1 MKLHCAFLPYTTE
14 KRNIFK
20 MAMEQRDVGVR
31 DFVLLDQIT
40 MEKFMD
46 NLQKRFQAGSIYT
59 YIGEVC
65 VSINPYRQMNIYGPD
80 TIKIYKGRE
89 LFENPPHIFAIADAA
104 YKILK
109 QRHQDTCI
117 LISGESGAG
126 KTEASKI
133 IMKYIAAVT
142 NIHGQNEIERVKN
155 VLIQSNSILET
166 FGNAKTNRNDNS
178 SRFGKYM
185 DIEFD
190 YKGDPVGGIITNYLL
205 EKSRVVQQQA
215 GERNFHSFYQLL
227 RGASDNELRQFDLV
241 KDPTRYHYMNQGSI
255 DELSEKADYKGTNNA
270 FKTLG
275 FSTEEVQTIW
285 RTIAAVLHLGNIE
298 FQSIEDD
305 LVISNKSHLQSAAK
319 LLQVTENELSNS
331 LTTRVIA
338 AGGTVMQKEHN
349 DTQAEYG
356 KDALAKA
363 IYDRLFTWIIE
374 RINRAILFRGSKTQA
389 RFNSVIGVL
398 DIYGFEIFDSN
409 SFEQFCINYCNEK
422 LQQLFIE
429 LVLKQEQEE
438 YQREGIEWTNIVYFN
453 NKIICDLIE
462 QPHKGLIAIMDEACL
477 SVGKINDE
485 TLLDAMDK
493 NLSAHP
499 HYSSRQLKPMDKEL
513 KHREDFRIT
522 HYAGDVIYNISGFI
536 EKNKDTLYQDFKRL
550 LYHSKNANLSKM
562 WPEGAQDIKKTT
574 KRPLTAGTL
583 FQRSM
588 IDLVN
593 TLLKKEPFYVRCI
606 KPNDIKS
613 ATVFDDERV
622 QHQVRYLGLL
632 ENVRVR
638 RAGFVHRQRYDKFL
652 LRYKMISQYTWPNF
666 RGGSDRDGV
675 RVLIEEKGF
684 ANDVKY
690 GHTKV
695 FIRSPKTLFT
705 LERQRNEMI
714 PHIVTL
720 LQKQVRGWIAR
731 RNYKKMKA
739 ALAIMC
745 AYKTYKLRFY
755 VHDLAQRFRNVKNTR
770 DYGRSIQWPKPPF
783 AGRQVEPQLRRIFN
797 NWRAYM
803 ILRKYPRSEWPQL
816 RLQIIAAT
824 AIKGRRPY
832 WGQQRKWLGDYLANS
847 QENSGYQAYSINTRN
862 LKNSEAYNAVLFS
875 SFAKKYNKH
884 NKSAD
889 RAFIVTDTAIYKL
902 DGAKHKFKNMNRSI
916 SIKDLTSISI
926 SPGRDQLIVF
936 HSPTNND
943 LVFALQGENSQL
955 KEDRIGEVVGV
966 ICKKYFDICQRDLRV
981 DVSATIAC
989 RLGGK
994 SRTITIEGEPGVESP
1009 NFRHTAGNIIFEIP
1023 PSYCA

>member
-1 MKLHCAFLPYTTE
+1 M
-14 KRNIFK
+14 
-20 MAMEQRDVGVR
+20 G
-31 DFVLLDQIT
+31 LL
-40 MEKFMD
+40 F
-46 NLQKRFQAGSIYT
+46 NRFQVGSIYT

-65 VSINPYRQMNIYGPD
+65 VSMNPYRQMNIYGPE
-80 TIKIYKGRE
+80 TIRKYKGRE
-89 LFENPPHIFAIADAA
+89 LFENAPHVFAIADAA
-104 YKILK
+104 YRVLK

-142 NIHGQNEIERVKN
+142 NTQGQNEIERVKN

-190 YKGDPVGGIITNYLL
+190 YKADPVGGIITNYLL
-205 EKSRVVQQQA
+205 EKSRVVQQQP

-227 RGASDNELRQFDLV
+227 RGANDTELRQYDLH
-241 KDPTRYHYMNQGSI
+241 KETSKYHYLNQGSMDI
-255 DELSEKADYKGTNNA
+255 LTEKSDYKGTCNA

-275 FSTEEVQTIW
+275 FQADEVQTIW
-285 RTIAAVLHLGNIE
+285 RTIASVLHLGNVE
-298 FQSIEDD
+298 FQTIEDE

-319 LLQVTENELSNS
+319 LLQVTESELSAA
-331 LTTRVIA
+331 LTKRTIA
-338 AGGTVMQKEHN
+338 AGGNVMKKDH
-349 DTQAEYG
+349 DATQAEYG

-363 IYDRLFTWIIE
+363 IYDRLFTWIIS

-398 DIYGFEIFDSN
+398 DIYGFEIFDAN

-438 YQREGIEWTNIVYFN
+438 YQREGIEWTNIDYFN
-453 NKIICDLIE
+453 NKIICDLVE
-462 QPHKGLIAIMDEACL
+462 QPHKGIIAIMDEACL
-477 SVGKINDE
+477 SVGNVTDD
-485 TLLDAMDK
+485 TLLGAMDK
-493 NLSAHP
+493 NLSKHP
-499 HYSSRQLKPMDKEL
+499 HYTSRQLKPADKEL

-522 HYAGDVIYNISGFI
+522 HYAGDVIYNINGFI

-550 LYHSKNANLSKM
+550 LHHSKDANLSEM

-588 IDLVN
+588 ADLVA

-613 ATVFDDERV
+613 STVFDEERV

-666 RGGSDRDGV
+666 RAGSDRDGV

-684 ANDVKY
+684 AQDVKY
-690 GHTKV
+690 GHTKI
-695 FIRSPKTLFT
+695 FIRSPRTLFA
-705 LERQRNEMI
+705 LEQQRNEMI

-731 RNYKKMKA
+731 RNYKKIKA
-739 ALAIMC
+739 AQVIMR
-745 AYKTYKLRFY
+745 AYKTYKLRSY
-755 VHDLAQRFRNVKNTR
+755 VHELAQRFRHAKQQR
-770 DYGRSIQWPKPPF
+770 DYGRSIQWPQPPL
-783 AGRQVEPQLRRIFN
+783 AGRKAEAKLHRIFDF
-797 NWRAYM
+797 WRAYM

-824 AIKGRRPY
+824 AIAGRRPY

-847 QENSGYQAYSINTRN
+847 QDNSGYDAYSANVRN
-862 LKNSEAYNAVLFS
+862 LKSSGGGDGFRQVLFS
-875 SFAKKYNKH
+875 SFAKKFNKH
-884 NKSAD
+884 NKQAD
-889 RAFIVTDTAIYKL
+889 RAFIVTDTSIYKL
-902 DGAKHKFKNMNRSI
+902 DGIKKKFRNMDRSI
-916 SIKDLTSISI
+916 AIRELTSISI

-936 HSPTNND
+936 HSPKNND
-943 LVFALQGENSQL
+943 LVFALQGEVGPL
-955 KEDRIGEVVGV
+955 KEDRIGELVGIV
-966 ICKKYFDICQRDLRV
+966 CKKYYDVTGTELRV
-981 DVSATIAC
+981 NVGANIAC
-989 RLGGK
+989 RLGEK
-994 SRTITIEGEPGVESP
+994 ARTIVVEAAS
-1009 NFRHTAGNIIFEIP
+1009 NVETASFRHAAGNIIFEVP
-1023 PSYCA
+1023 AAYCV

>member
-1 MKLHCAFLPYTTE
+1 
-14 KRNIFK
+14 
-20 MAMEQRDVGVR
+20 MAMQQREVGVR
-31 DFVLLDQIT
+31 DFVLLEQIT
-40 MEKFMD
+40 MDKFME
-46 NLQKRFQAGSIYT
+46 NLKKRFHSGSIYT

-65 VSINPYRQMNIYGPD
+65 VSMNPYRQINIYGPE

-89 LFENPPHIFAIADAA
+89 LFENPPHIYAIADAA

-133 IMKYIAAVT
+133 IMKYIAAIT
-142 NIHGQNEIERVKN
+142 NVHGQNEIERVKN

-205 EKSRVVQQQA
+205 EKSRVVQQQS
-215 GERNFHSFYQLL
+215 GERNFHCFYQLL
-227 RGASDNELRQFDLV
+227 RGASDMELHRYDLI
-241 KDPTRYHYMNQGSI
+241 KDTSRYHYMNQGSM
-255 DELSEKADYKGTNNA
+255 DALSEKSDYKSTNIA

-275 FSTEEVQTIW
+275 FTNEEVQTIW
-285 RTIAAVLHLGNIE
+285 STIAAILHLGNIE
-298 FQSIEDD
+298 FQSNEDD
-305 LVISNKSHLQSAAK
+305 LTISNKTHLQSASN

-331 LTTRVIA
+331 LTKRTIA
-338 AGGTVMQKEHN
+338 AGGNVMLKEH
-349 DTQAEYG
+349 DATQAEYG

-363 IYDRLFTWIIE
+363 IYDRLFTWVIS
-374 RINRAILFRGSKTQA
+374 RINRAILFRGTKNQA

-438 YQREGIEWTNIVYFN
+438 YQREGIEWTNIEYFN

-462 QPHKGLIAIMDEACL
+462 QPHKGMIAIMDEACL
-477 SVGKINDE
+477 SVGKVNDE
-485 TLLDAMDK
+485 TLLGAMDK
-493 NLSAHP
+493 NLSTHP
-499 HYSSRQLKPMDKEL
+499 HYSSRQLKPIDKEL
-513 KHREDFRIT
+513 QHRVDFRIT
-522 HYAGDVIYNISGFI
+522 HYAGDVIYNINGFI

-550 LYHSKNANLSKM
+550 LHHSKNVNLSEM

-613 ATVFDDERV
+613 ATVFDDDRV

-666 RGGSDRDGV
+666 HAGSDKDGV

-684 ANDVKY
+684 GNDVKY

-695 FIRSPKTLFT
+695 FIRSPNTLFT
-705 LERQRNEMI
+705 LEQQRNEMI

-731 RNYKKMKA
+731 CNYKKMLA
-739 ALAIMC
+739 ALAIMR

-755 VHDLAQRFRNVKNTR
+755 VHDLAQRFRNAKNMR
-770 DYGRSIQWPKPPF
+770 DYGRSILWPQPPL
-783 AGRQVEPQLRRIFN
+783 AGRKAEPQLKRIFD
-797 NWRAYM
+797 NWRAFM
-803 ILRKYPRSEWPQL
+803 ILRKYPRSEWQQL
-816 RLQIIAAT
+816 RLQIIAAS
-824 AIKGRRPY
+824 AMKGRRKH
-832 WGQQRKWLGDYLANS
+832 WGQQRKWIGDYLSNS
-847 QENSGYQAYSINTRN
+847 QENTCYQAYTNNIRN
-862 LKNSEAYNAVLFS
+862 LKNVQANNTVLFS

-889 RAFIVTDTAIYKL
+889 RAFIVTDSGIYKL

-916 SIKDLTSISI
+916 CIKDLTSISI
-926 SPGRDQLIVF
+926 SPGLDQLVIF
-936 HSPTNND
+936 HSSDNND

-955 KEDRIGEVVGV
+955 KEDHIGELVGV

-981 DVSATIAC
+981 DVNSTIVC

-994 SRTITIEGEPGVESP
+994 SRTIIIQGEPGVENP
-1009 NFRHTAGNIIFEIP
+1009 NFRHTAGNIIFEVP
-1023 PSYCA
+1023 PFYCV

>member
-1 MKLHCAFLPYTTE
+1 
-14 KRNIFK
+14 
-20 MAMEQRDVGVR
+20 MAMSKEAGVQ
-31 DFVLLDQIT
+31 DFVLLDQVN

-46 NLQKRFQAGSIYT
+46 NLRKRFQVGSIYT

-65 VSINPYRQMNIYGPD
+65 VSMNPYRQMNIYGPE
-80 TIKIYKGRE
+80 TIRKYKGRE
-89 LFENPPHIFAIADAA
+89 LFENPPHIYATADAA
-104 YKILK
+104 YRVLK

-142 NIHGQNEIERVKN
+142 NAQGQNEIERVKN
-155 VLIQSNSILET
+155 VLIQSNAILET

-190 YKGDPVGGIITNYLL
+190 YKADPVGGIITNYLL
-205 EKSRVVQQQA
+205 EKSRVVQQQP

-227 RGASDNELRQFDLV
+227 RGASDNELRQYDLQ
-241 KDPTRYHYMNQGSI
+241 KETSKYHYLNQGSMDI
-255 DELSEKADYKGTNNA
+255 LSEKTDYKGTTFA

-275 FSTEEVQTIW
+275 FQADEVHTIW
-285 RTIAAVLHLGNIE
+285 RTIASILHLGNVE
-298 FQSIEDD
+298 FQTIEDE
-305 LVISNKSHLQSAAK
+305 LVITNKTHLQSAAK
-319 LLQVTENELSNS
+319 LLQVTESELSAA
-331 LTTRVIA
+331 LTKRTIA
-338 AGGTVMQKEHN
+338 AGGNVMKKDH
-349 DTQAEYG
+349 DATQAEHG

-363 IYDRLFTWIIE
+363 IYDRLFTWVIS
-374 RINRAILFRGSKTQA
+374 RINRAILFRGSKVQA

-438 YQREGIEWTNIVYFN
+438 YQREGIEWTNIDPILIQ
-453 NKIICDLIE
+453 IICDLVE
-462 QPHKGLIAIMDEACL
+462 QPHKGIIAIMDEACL
-477 SVGKINDE
+477 SVGNVNDD
-485 TLLDAMDK
+485 TLLGAMDK
-493 NLSAHP
+493 NLSKHP
-499 HYSSRQLKPMDKEL
+499 HYTSRQLKPTDKEL

-522 HYAGDVIYNISGFI
+522 HYAGDVIYNINGFI
-536 EKNKDTLYQDFKRL
+536 EKNRDTLYQDFKRL
-550 LYHSKNANLSKM
+550 LHNSKDANLSEM

-588 IDLVN
+588 ADLVS

-613 ATVFDDERV
+613 SSMFDEERV

-666 RGGSDRDGV
+666 RAGSDRDGV

-684 ANDVKY
+684 AQDVKY
-690 GHTKV
+690 GHTKI
-695 FIRSPKTLFT
+695 FIRSPKTLFA
-705 LERQRNEMI
+705 LEQQRNEMI

-731 RNYKKMKA
+731 RNFKKMKA
-739 ALAIMC
+739 ALTIMR
-745 AYKTYKLRFY
+745 AYKTYKLRSY
-755 VHDLAQRFRNVKNTR
+755 VHELAQRFRHAKQQR
-770 DYGRSIQWPKPPF
+770 DYGRSIQWPNPPLS
-783 AGRQVEPQLRRIFN
+783 GRQAAVRLHRIFDH
-797 NWRAYM
+797 WRAYM

-824 AIKGRRPY
+824 ALAGRRPY

-847 QENSGYQAYSINTRN
+847 LDNSGY
-862 LKNSEAYNAVLFS
+862 EAYTANVKNLRNSGGGDSFRQVLFS
-875 SFAKKYNKH
+875 GFVRKFNRH
-884 NKSAD
+884 NKQAD
-889 RAFIVTDTAIYKL
+889 RAFIVTDTNIYKL
-902 DGAKHKFKNMNRSI
+902 EGIKKKFKDMQRSI
-916 SIKDLTSISI
+916 AIKELTSISVT
-926 SPGRDQLIVF
+926 PGRDQLIVF
-936 HSPTNND
+936 HSPKNND
-943 LVFALQGENSQL
+943 LVFSLQGETTQL
-955 KEDRIGEVVGV
+955 KEDRIGELVGIV
-966 ICKKYFDICQRDLRV
+966 CKKYYDATGTELRV
-981 DVSATIAC
+981 NVGSNIAC
-989 RLGGK
+989 RLGEK
-994 SRTITIEGEPGVESP
+994 ARTIVVEAAANVETP
-1009 NFRHTAGNIIFEIP
+1009 NFRHSAGNIIFEVP
-1023 PSYCA
+1023 AAYCV

>member
-1 MKLHCAFLPYTTE
+1 
-14 KRNIFK
+14 
-20 MAMEQRDVGVR
+20 MALQQREIGVQ
-31 DFVLLDQIT
+31 DFVLLDTIS
-40 MEKFMD
+40 MESFMN
-46 NLQKRFQAGSIYT
+46 NLKQRFQAGSIYT

-65 VSINPYRQMNIYGPD
+65 VSMNPYRQMNIYGPE

-89 LFENPPHIFAIADAA
+89 LFENKPHIYATADAA
-104 YKILK
+104 YRVLK

-142 NIHGQNEIERVKN
+142 NVQGQNEIERVKN

-190 YKGDPVGGIITNYLL
+190 YKADPVGGIITNYLL
-205 EKSRVVQQQA
+205 EKSRVVQQQS

-227 RGASDNELRQFDLV
+227 RGATENELRQHDLN
-241 KDPTRYHYMNQGSI
+241 KDPSKYHYVNQGSMDI
-255 DELSEKADYKGTNNA
+255 LNEKSDYKGTNNA

-275 FSTEEVQTIW
+275 FAADEVSTIW
-285 RTIAAVLHLGNIE
+285 RTVAAILHLGNIE
-298 FQSIEDD
+298 FQMIEDD
-305 LVISNKSHLQSAAK
+305 LVISNKVHLQSAAK
-319 LLQVTENELSNS
+319 LLQVTETELSS
-331 LTTRVIA
+331 ALTKRVIA
-338 AGGTVMQKEHN
+338 AGGNVMQKDHN
-349 DTQAEYG
+349 ATQAEYG

-363 IYDRLFTWIIE
+363 IYDRLFTWIIT

-409 SFEQFCINYCNEK
+409 NFEQFCINYCNEK
-422 LQQLFIE
+422 MQQLFIE

-438 YQREGIEWTNIVYFN
+438 YQREGIEWTNIEYFN
-453 NKIICDLIE
+453 NKIICDLVE
-462 QPHKGLIAIMDEACL
+462 QPHKGIIAIMDEACL
-477 SVGKINDE
+477 SVGKVTDE
-485 TLLDAMDK
+485 TLLSAMDK

-513 KHREDFRIT
+513 KHKEDFRIT
-522 HYAGDVIYNISGFI
+522 HYAGDVIYNIKGFI

-550 LYHSKNANLSKM
+550 LHHSKDANLSEM

-588 IDLVN
+588 VELVK

-613 ATVFDDERV
+613 STVFDDERV

-652 LRYKMISQYTWPNF
+652 LRYKMISQFTWPNF
-666 RGGSDRDGV
+666 RMGTERDGV

-684 ANDVKY
+684 SNDVKY
-690 GHTKV
+690 GHTKI
-695 FIRSPKTLFT
+695 FIRSPNTLFS
-705 LERQRNEMI
+705 LEQQRNKML

-731 RNYKKMKA
+731 QNYKKMKA
-739 ALAIMC
+739 ALVIMR
-745 AYKTYKLRFY
+745 AYKTYKLRSYIQALEQKFKGAGK
-755 VHDLAQRFRNVKNTR
+755 LR
-770 DYGRSIQWPKPPF
+770 DYGRSIVWPKPPL
-783 AGRQVEPQLRRIFN
+783 AGRTAEAKLRRIFN
-797 NWRAYM
+797 HWRAYM

-816 RLQIIAAT
+816 QLQMITAT
-824 AIKGRRPY
+824 AIKGRRQH

-847 QENSGYQAYSINTRN
+847 LENSSYQVYSSNVKNLRN
-862 LKNSEAYNAVLFS
+862 AENVKAVLFS
-875 SFAKKYNKH
+875 SFVKKFNKH
-884 NKSAD
+884 NKQAD
-889 RAFIVTDTAIYKL
+889 RVVIVTDAAIYKL
-902 DGAKHKFKNMNRSI
+902 DGAKNKFKNMNRSI
-916 SIKDLTSISI
+916 YIKDLTGISI

-936 HSPTNND
+936 HSPLNND
-943 LVFALQGENSQL
+943 LVFALQGEHTPL
-955 KEDRIGEVVGV
+955 KEDRIGEIVGIV
-966 ICKKYFDICQRDLRV
+966 CKKYYDIHERELRV
-981 DVSATIAC
+981 DVSPTIAC
-989 RLGGK
+989 RLGNK
-994 SRTITIEGEPGVESP
+994 LRNITIEGTSGVENPS
-1009 NFRHTAGNIIFEIP
+1009 FRNNYGNIIYEV
-1023 PSYCA
+1023 PSQYCA

>member
-1 MKLHCAFLPYTTE
+1 
-14 KRNIFK
+14 
-20 MAMEQRDVGVR
+20 MAMQQREVGVR

-46 NLQKRFQAGSIYT
+46 NLKKRFQVGSIYT

-65 VSINPYRQMNIYGPD
+65 VSMNPYRQMNIYGPE
-80 TIKIYKGRE
+80 TIKTYKGRE

-142 NIHGQNEIERVKN
+142 NIHGQNEIERVEN

-190 YKGDPVGGIITNYLL
+190 YKGDPVGGIVTNYLL

-227 RGASDNELRQFDLV
+227 RGASEHELHQFYLI
-241 KDPTRYHYMNQGSI
+241 KDPSRYHYMNQGSMDI
-255 DELSEKADYKGTNNA
+255 LSEKSDYKSTNNA

-275 FSTEEVQTIW
+275 FSTEEVHTIW
-285 RTIAAVLHLGNIE
+285 RTVAAILHLGNIE

-305 LVISNKSHLQSAAK
+305 LVISNKAHLEHAAK

-331 LTTRVIA
+331 LTTRIIA
-338 AGGTVMQKEHN
+338 AGGNVMQKEHN
-349 DTQAEYG
+349 ATQAEYG
-356 KDALAKA
+356 KDALSKA
-363 IYDRLFTWIIE
+363 IYDRLFTWIIS

-409 SFEQFCINYCNEK
+409 SFEQYCINYCNEK

-438 YQREGIEWTNIVYFN
+438 YQREGIEWTNIDYFN

-462 QPHKGLIAIMDEACL
+462 QPHRGMIAIMDEACL

-485 TLLDAMDK
+485 TLLAAMDK
-493 NLSAHP
+493 NLSGHAH
-499 HYSSRQLKPMDKEL
+499 YTSRQLKPMDKEL

-522 HYAGDVIYNISGFI
+522 HYAGDVIYNINGFI

-550 LYHSKNANLSKM
+550 LHHSKNPNLSEM

-588 IDLVN
+588 VDLVSI
-593 TLLKKEPFYVRCI
+593 LLKKEPFYVRCV

-666 RGGSDRDGV
+666 RAGSERDGV

-695 FIRSPKTLFT
+695 FIRSPQTLFT
-705 LERQRNEMI
+705 LEQQRNEMM

-739 ALAIMC
+739 ALAIMR
-745 AYKTYKLRFY
+745 AYKIYKLRSY
-755 VHDLAQRFRNVKNTR
+755 VHDLAQRFRNAKNTR
-770 DYGRSIQWPKPPF
+770 DYGRSIQWPQPPL
-783 AGRQVEPQLRRIFN
+783 AGRNAEPQLRRIFN

-803 ILRKYPRSEWPQL
+803 ILRKFPRSEWPQL

-824 AIKGRRPY
+824 AIKGRRLH
-832 WGQQRKWLGDYLANS
+832 WGQQRKWIGDYLANS
-847 QENSGYQAYSINTRN
+847 QENTGYQAYTINTKN
-862 LKNSEAYNAVLFS
+862 LKNTEAYNAILFS

-936 HSPTNND
+936 HSPANND

-955 KEDRIGEVVGV
+955 KEDRVGELVGV
-966 ICKKYFDICQRDLRV
+966 ICKKYFDICQRELRV

-1009 NFRHTAGNIIFEIP
+1009 NFRHAAGNIILEVP
-1023 PSYCA
+1023 PYYCV